1 MALLLASPQAGETR
15 KVETERMITFCFASV
30 WGESNLEGVTGVSY
44 QALRLI
50 VHLAR
55 APKDRCTLATASHP
69 LISPQTEPYILSRKD
84 ITASAFVCGEVRQLP
99 RRRRRSR
106 SDSAIPSGSGGQEP
120 ARRPK

>member
-55 APKDRCTLATASHP
+55 APEGSVHVSYGLTSLDFT
-69 LISPQTEPYILSRKD
+69 
-84 ITASAFVCGEVRQLP
+84 
-99 RRRRRSR
+99 
-106 SDSAIPSGSGGQEP
+106 SD
-120 ARRPK
+120 